1 MRQTRYIGF
10 DRGKPPNVFVQALA
24 AVAAFG
30 IFVVSVIVGGIV
42 LAGLVGIVLLAVIVI
57 YARVW
62 WLRRQIEQAM
72 REQDQD
78 QRAGGGNSADVVE
91 AEYRVI
97 DITDEDEST
106 RR

>member
-1 MRQTRYIGF
+1 MRQNRYIGL
-10 DRGKPPNVFVQALA
+10 DSGKPPNVFVQAIA

-30 IFVVSVIVGGIV
+30 IFVISVIVGGIV
-42 LAGLVGIVLLAVIVI
+42 LAGLVGLVSLAVIVI

-62 WLRRQIEQAM
+62 WLRRQIDRAM
-72 REQDQD
+72 REQGRQAD
-78 QRAGGGNSADVVE
+78 GGSSEEVVE

-97 DITDEDEST
+97 DITDEDDSA

>member
-1 MRQTRYIGF
+1 VRETRYIGL
-10 DRGKPPNVFVQALA
+10 DGGKPPNVFVQALA

-30 IFVVSVIVGGIV
+30 IFVISVIVGGIV

-62 WLRRQIEQAM
+62 WLRRQIDKAM
-72 REQDQD
+72 REQDQ
-78 QRAGGGNSADVVE
+78 RTSGGSSEEVVE

-97 DITDEDEST
+97 DITDEDESA